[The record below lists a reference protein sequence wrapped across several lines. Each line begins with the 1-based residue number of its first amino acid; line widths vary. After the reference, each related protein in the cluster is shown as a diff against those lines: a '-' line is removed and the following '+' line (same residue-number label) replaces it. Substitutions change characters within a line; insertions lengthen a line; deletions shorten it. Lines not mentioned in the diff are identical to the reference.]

1 MIFHVVAVGRL
12 RNADLRS
19 ACDDYEKRIRRYAKL
34 QIHEV
39 TDVSGTTRNRR
50 LTLDGER
57 DKLVS
62 VLKPKPVRVLLTRTG
77 RSISSKEFSGLVSAW
92 QENARDT
99 AFVIGGAYGVHSAVS
114 EMCTD
119 LIRLSHMTLP
129 HEMARLLLLEQ
140 IYRGF
145 TILKGEPYHKGD

>member
-12 RNADLRS
+12 RHAGLRS
-19 ACDDYEKRIRRYAKL
+19 ACDDYTKRIRRYAKL

-39 TDVSGTTRNRR
+39 PDATTARGSR
-50 LTLDGER
+50 LTLDAER
-57 DKLVS
+57 CKLVS
-62 VLKPKPVRVLLTRTG
+62 VLDSIADRVLLTRSG
-77 RSISSKEFSGLVSAW
+77 RRLSSSEFSAFLRDR
-92 QENARDT
+92 QEAARDV
-99 AFVIGGAYGVHSAVS
+99 AFVLGGAYGVHEAISA
-114 EMCTD
+114 MCND
-119 LIRLSHMTLP
+119 NVQLSAMTLP